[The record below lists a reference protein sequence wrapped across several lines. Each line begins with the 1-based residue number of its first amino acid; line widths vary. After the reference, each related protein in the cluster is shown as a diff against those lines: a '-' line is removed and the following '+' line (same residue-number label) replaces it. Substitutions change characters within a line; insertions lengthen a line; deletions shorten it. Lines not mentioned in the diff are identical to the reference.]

1 MEQIAVSKF
10 KATCLAIL
18 ENVRKTRQ
26 PILVTRFGKPIA
38 EIMPPPAEATPKSW
52 LGSMAGTAEI
62 RGDIIAPALDPEDW
76 EALG

>member
-10 KATCLAIL
+10 KATCLAVL

-26 PILVTRFGKPIA
+26 PILVTKFGKPIA

-52 LGSMAGTAEI
+52 LGSMTGTAEI